1 MSQSVD
7 FEHSIGDKV
16 KIVGIDVTGFVVGL
30 FYGETGRQYQTA
42 YFIDGEM
49 KTIYLYEFQIETS
62 KANHSNGFLQ

>member
-1 MSQSVD
+1 MSKSVD

-49 KTIYLYEFQIETS
+49 KTIYLYEFQIYA
-62 KANHSNGFLQ
+62 ANINHPIGLLP